1 MSSKAIKIWVLS
13 CIGIIIVSVITIV
26 IIFLNYKAPYKQNA
40 NPDYVSFAY
49 AYVNAIGAPT
59 STVPFVTPLSSKLG
73 DMICDQ
79 LRHGVSERTMT
90 DRLVGTGEGEYVL
103 DRVRAASIVNS
114 AHEYICS
121 GK

>member
-1 MSSKAIKIWVLS
+1 MSNKAVKIWIWS
-13 CIGIIIVSVITIV
+13 CAGIILVSIAAIV
-26 IIFLNYKAPYKQNA
+26 IIFLNHKAPYRQNK

-49 AYVNAIGAPT
+49 AYVNAVGAPA
-59 STVPFVTPLSSKLG
+59 STAQFVAPLSSKLG

-79 LRHGVSERTMT
+79 LRSGVSERTMT

>member
-1 MSSKAIKIWVLS
+1 MNNKAVKIWIGV
-13 CIGIIIVSVITIV
+13 CIGIVIVCVIAGI
-26 IIFLNYKAPYKQNA
+26 IIFTTYKAPYAQNK

-49 AYVNAIGAPT
+49 AYINAIGAPT
-59 STVPFVTPLSSKLG
+59 STVPFVEPLSSKLG

-79 LRHGVSERTMT
+79 LRQGNSEKTMT
-90 DRLVGTGEGEYVL
+90 DRLVGTGEGSYKL

-114 AHEYICS
+114 AHNYICS

>member
-1 MSSKAIKIWVLS
+1 MSSKAVKIWVLS
-13 CIGIIIVSVITIV
+13 CVGIIVVSVLTIV
-26 IIFLNYKAPYKQNA
+26 IIFSNYKDPYKQNK

-49 AYVNAIGAPT
+49 SYVNAIGAPR
-59 STVPFVTPLSSKLG
+59 STVLFVAPLSSKLG

-79 LRHGVSERTMT
+79 LRRGVSERTMT
-90 DRLVGTGEGEYVL
+90 DRLVGTGEGEYTL